1 MQRRLFVGIFRKDLV
16 KLRDFENVLHFGRQT
31 HNFHFAATLDHQHID
46 SRQLT
51 DTPQDDLER
60 GLSNWYTFNV
70 SPPFTMH
77 DFSLGHGEITLTI
90 LGDDAWLP
98 ASLFLFG
105 LDTASGRP
113 THVVPIVSVPR
124 WGMGALS
131 TDQGE
136 GSKVV
141 RLLA

>member
-1 MQRRLFVGIFRKDLV
+1 
-16 KLRDFENVLHFGRQT
+16 
-31 HNFHFAATLDHQHID
+31 
-46 SRQLT
+46 
-51 DTPQDDLER
+51 
-60 GLSNWYTFNV
+60 
-70 SPPFTMH
+70 MH
-77 DFSLGHGEITLTI
+77 DFSLGHGEITLAI

-113 THVVPIVSVPR
+113 THVVPIVSLPS
-124 WGMGALS
+124 WGRGPLS

-141 RLLA
+141 RLA